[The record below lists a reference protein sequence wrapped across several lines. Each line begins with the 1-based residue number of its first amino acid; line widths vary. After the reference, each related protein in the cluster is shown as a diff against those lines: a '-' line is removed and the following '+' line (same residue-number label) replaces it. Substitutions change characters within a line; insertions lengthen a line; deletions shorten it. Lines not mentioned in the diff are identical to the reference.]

1 MKLFIGNLD
10 VSQFYNSLTIHGD
23 DKSCGRSLEFG
34 VVVSSTDKN
43 LPKLNLKQ
51 GDKVEVLTDAD
62 KKVFSG
68 TLRFKEKSIKANT
81 MSIKALDRLV
91 DANLSKGS
99 FVFENKNP
107 ADIAKEVFKTCGL
120 KVGKA
125 IKASPVTRTFD
136 GDSLYDIVYTAYYLD
151 YEKTGKPYLIKM
163 DYEKESVEIVEKG
176 KAVAKYELNAKESLL
191 DAKYSETSE
200 NLVNK
205 VKIFDENGKE
215 AGEVSGETVGDISIT
230 EIYKKE
236 KDEDPKARAKAM
248 LKGIERLA
256 SVSSLGDWSLVTGN
270 AVIIKESFTG
280 LNGKFF
286 IVGDTHKIE
295 NGVHRVDLE
304 LAFKNIMEEKTSGSD
319 EKDGDSFRPSGG
331 GSIKGSGVGAKAI
344 SAGKTVI
351 GSRYLWGGNN
361 PATGIDCS
369 GFVQWSYRQ
378 AGANIPGRLTSE
390 ELMRNPGRFG
400 FKEVPFSQRQPGDVL
415 WHRGHVAMQYEG
427 GKIIESGGWSKGQ
440 MGYSGVAITP
450 GKGRSFSKAFR
461 YVGG

>member
-1 MKLFIGNLD
+1 MKLFIGTLD
-10 VSQFYNSLTIHGD
+10 VSQFYNSITIHGD

-51 GDKVEVLTDAD
+51 GDKVEVLTDD
-62 KKVFSG
+62 EKKVFSG
-68 TLRFKEKSIKANT
+68 TLRFKEKSTKANT

-99 FVFENKNP
+99 FSFENKEP
-107 ADIAKEVFKTCGL
+107 GAIAKEVFKTCGL

-125 IKASPVTRTFD
+125 VKASPVTRTFD
-136 GDSLYDIVYTAYYLD
+136 GVSLYDIVYTSYYLD
-151 YEKTGKPYLIKM
+151 YEKTGKPYQIKM

-191 DAKYSETSE
+191 DAKYSENSE

-215 AGEVSGETVGDISIT
+215 VGEVSGETVGDISIT
-230 EIYKKE
+230 EVYKKE
-236 KDEDPKARAKAM
+236 KDEDPKARAKSM

-286 IVGDTHKIE
+286 IVGDSHKIA

-304 LAFKNIMEEKTSGSD
+304 LAFKNIMEEKKSGND
-319 EKDGDSFRPSGG
+319 EKEGDSVG
-331 GSIKGSGVGAKAI
+331 GSVKGSGMGARAI

-361 PATGIDCS
+361 PSTGIDCS

-400 FKEVPFSQRQPGDVL
+400 FKEVPFDQRQAGDVL
-415 WHRGHVAMQYEG
+415 WQRGHVAMQYEG
-427 GKIIESGGWSKGQ
+427 GNILESGGWSELQ

-461 YVGG
+461 YIGG

>member
-10 VSQFYNSLTIHGD
+10 VSQFYNTLTIHGD

-34 VVVSSTDKN
+34 VVVSSTDEN
-43 LPKLNLKQ
+43 LLKLNLKQ
-51 GDKVEVLTDAD
+51 GDRVEVLTIDD

-99 FVFENKNP
+99 YVFENKIP
-107 ADIAKEVFKTCGL
+107 GDIAKEVFKACGL

-125 IKASPVTRTFD
+125 EKGKPVTRTFD

-163 DYEKESVEIVEKG
+163 NYENDSAEIVEKG
-176 KAVAKYELNAKESLL
+176 KTVAKYKLNAKESLL
-191 DAKYSETSE
+191 DSKYSETSE

-205 VKIFDENGKE
+205 VKIFDEDGKE

-248 LKGIERLA
+248 LKGIERMA
-256 SVSSLGDWSLVTGN
+256 SVSSLGDRSLVTGN

-319 EKDGDSFRPSGG
+319 EKDEDSVGASGRN
-331 GSIKGSGVGAKAI
+331 IKGSGVGAKAI

-378 AGANIPGRLTSE
+378 AGVNIPGRLTSE

-400 FKEVPFSQRQPGDVL
+400 FKEVPFGQRQPGDVL
-415 WHRGHVAMQYEG
+415 WHRGHVAMQYED

>member
-1 MKLFIGNLD
+1 MKLFIGKLD
-10 VSQFYNSLTIHGD
+10 VSQFYNTLTIHGD

-34 VVVSSTDKN
+34 VVVSSTDEN

-51 GDKVEVLTDAD
+51 GDKVEVVTDDD

-68 TLRFKEKSIKANT
+68 TLRFKEKSIKANI
-81 MSIKALDRLV
+81 MSVKALDRLV
-91 DANLSKGS
+91 DSNMSKGS
-99 FVFENKNP
+99 YVFENKNP
-107 ADIAKEVFKTCGL
+107 ADIAKKVFKDCGL

-125 IKASPVTRTFD
+125 ISARPVTRTFD
-136 GDSLYDIVYTAYYLD
+136 GASLYDIVYTSYYLD
-151 YEKTGKPYLIKM
+151 YEKTGKPYIIKM
-163 DYEKESVEIVEKG
+163 NYGSESVDIVEKG
-176 KAVAKYELNAKESLL
+176 KTVAKYQLNAKENLL

-200 NLVNK
+200 KLINR

-215 AGEVSGETVGDISIT
+215 AGEVSGESVGDICNT
-230 EIYKKE
+230 DIYKKE
-236 KDEDPKARAKAM
+236 KDEDPGARAKAM
-248 LKGIERLA
+248 LKGIERMA

-295 NGVHRVDLE
+295 KGVHRVDLE

-319 EKDGDSFRPSGG
+319 EKKDSVGLGG
-331 GSIKGSGVGAKAI
+331 GKIKGNGIGAKAI

-361 PATGIDCS
+361 PSTGIDCS

-378 AGANIPGRLTSE
+378 AGAKIPGRLTSE
-390 ELMRNPGRFG
+390 ELMRNPRRFG

-427 GKIIESGGWSKGQ
+427 GKIIESGGWSRGQ

-450 GKGRSFSKAFR
+450 GKGRTFSKAFR

>member
-1 MKLFIGNLD
+1 MKLFIGTLD
-10 VSQFYNSLTIHGD
+10 VSQFYNSITIHGD
-23 DKSCGRSLEFG
+23 DKSCGRILEFG

-51 GDKVEVLTDAD
+51 GDKVEVLTDDD
-62 KKVFSG
+62 KKIFSG
-68 TLRFKEKSIKANT
+68 TLRFKEKSTKANT

-125 IKASPVTRTFD
+125 VKASPVTRTFD
-136 GDSLYDIVYTAYYLD
+136 GVSLYDIVYTAYYLD
-151 YEKTGKPYLIKM
+151 YEKTGKPYQIKM

-191 DAKYSETSE
+191 DAKYSENSE

-215 AGEVSGETVGDISIT
+215 VGEVAGETVGDISIT
-230 EIYKKE
+230 EVYKKE
-236 KDEDPKARAKAM
+236 KDEDPKARAKSM

-286 IVGDTHKIE
+286 IVGDSHKIA

-304 LAFKNIMEEKTSGSD
+304 LAFKNIMEEKKSGND
-319 EKDGDSFRPSGG
+319 EKEGDYVG
-331 GSIKGSGVGAKAI
+331 GSVKGSGMGARAI

-361 PATGIDCS
+361 PSTGIDCS

-400 FKEVPFSQRQPGDVL
+400 FKEVPFGQRQPGDVL

-427 GKIIESGGWSKGQ
+427 GNILESGGWSELQ

-461 YVGG
+461 YIGG